1 MVSTGNFGVTS
12 GFFSI
17 PLQVT
22 VGGLR
27 AHRGSDKT
35 GGPCLREFI
44 GDEQNYL
51 VPLAADAALLPVP
64 RFNPIVFH
72 GPTGT
77 GKTFLARGLVQLR
90 NSTNPHASSVIT
102 SGADFARDY
111 ANAVV
116 TDSLPDFRK
125 RFRSPAMLMV
135 DDLDR
140 LQDKV
145 PAQSEMINTLDELD
159 RKRCQV
165 LVTMKEAPL
174 ETVGLAPALASR
186 LSGGLSVPMTTPGH
200 TGRQAILA
208 QLLKLHDMKLTD
220 EAMEL
225 LVRSLLFAPVGSAP
239 SFADLNH
246 LVTNLLALT
255 AEGPSEIGAD
265 DLRPWLAEQQAA
277 RYVPLNRITRQVS
290 RYFQLHVS
298 DLKGPT
304 RQQRVVRAR
313 GVAMFLARQWTGKSL
328 EQVGRH
334 YGNRDHTTVLHACR
348 KTEELM
354 ATDPA
359 VRQAVD
365 DLNKQLAAR

>member
-1 MVSTGNFGVTS
+1 VVSTGNFGVTS
-12 GFFSI
+12 GLFSI

-22 VGGLR
+22 VGGIR
-27 AHRGSDKT
+27 AHRGSDKK

-51 VPLAADAALLPVP
+51 VPLAADVALLPVP

-90 NSTNPHASSVIT
+90 NSTNPNASSVIT
-102 SGADFARDY
+102 SGVDFARDY

-145 PAQSEMINTLDELD
+145 PAQSEMIKTLDELE

-174 ETVGLAPALASR
+174 ETAGLAPALASR

-208 QLLKLHDMKLTD
+208 QLLKLHDVKLTD
-220 EAMEL
+220 EAMDL
-225 LVRSLLFAPVGSAP
+225 LVRSPLFAPVGSAS
-239 SFADLNH
+239 SFADLTH
-246 LVTNLLALT
+246 LVNNLLALT
-255 AEGPSEIGAD
+255 AGRSVGNWRRSSTALVGRTAGGSVRPVELDHPPGVPLFPTACQRFERPDAPAACGTSPRRGHVPGPPMDRKEPPAGGTTLRQPGSHDSATRVPQDGGAD
-265 DLRPWLAEQQAA
+265 GD
-277 RYVPLNRITRQVS
+277 
-290 RYFQLHVS
+290 
-298 DLKGPT
+298 
-304 RQQRVVRAR
+304 
-313 GVAMFLARQWTGKSL
+313 
-328 EQVGRH
+328 
-334 YGNRDHTTVLHACR
+334 
-348 KTEELM
+348 
-354 ATDPA
+354 
-359 VRQAVD
+359 
-365 DLNKQLAAR
+365 